1 MCTSSCFR
9 TALAV
14 ASFGFMGFLAL
25 LHAQRPFKEY
35 PAIEYEDF
43 PLPPDWKD
51 QQHEWVRAR
60 LRYPD
65 IFGYPDNSR
74 LRLRSNRPW
83 PGQWTMDYPRSDRH
97 LLAGVRRLTRID
109 TRSVE
114 QVVDLD
120 GTGDVYNWPIMY
132 AVEVG
137 HWLLP
142 QEQANQL
149 REYLLRGGFL
159 MVDDFH
165 GSELWPDY
173 ATREPLD
180 EWDTF
185 VRSVK
190 RVFPDREIEDIPNDD
205 PIFHTI
211 YDLQD
216 RFQVP
221 GAQIFET
228 GITYEKG
235 PTGKVPHWRCIRDDK
250 GRIMVAICHN
260 MDLGDAWEWSD
271 DARYAEKWASL
282 AYRIAMN
289 YFVYDLTH

>member
-1 MCTSSCFR
+1 MRFR
-9 TALAV
+9 AALA
-14 ASFGFMGFLAL
+14 AGCFGCMGCLAL
-25 LHAQRPFKEY
+25 LQAQRPFKEY

-43 PLPPDWKD
+43 QLPPDWKD
-51 QQHEWVRAR
+51 TQHDWVRAR

-65 IFGYPDNSR
+65 IFGYPDHPRFR
-74 LRLRSNRPW
+74 LRDRAW

-114 QVVDLD
+114 QIVDLD
-120 GTGDVYNWPIMY
+120 GAGDVYNWPIMY

-165 GSELWPDY
+165 GSEPYPDY
-173 ATREPLD
+173 ATREPLN
-180 EWDTF
+180 EWETF
-185 VRSVK
+185 VRSLR
-190 RVFPDREIEDIPNDD
+190 RVFPDREIEDIPADD

-221 GAQIFET
+221 GAQIFES

-250 GRIMVAICHN
+250 GRIVVAICHN

-282 AYRIAMN
+282 AYRIAMD
-289 YFVYDLTH
+289 YFIYDLTH